1 MWPRAREVIPI
12 AALTV
17 TIWTLETLWIYFLAL
32 GFGLEFSV
40 GEAVF
45 LTMIPL
51 LATAFPLT
59 PSGAGVVELTLFS
72 CLRLVGVSASLAAS
86 VTVVNRFI
94 DYWLHI
100 GFGVLIWVLR
110 KRIRL
115 YTWRE
120 IPFENI
126 RGGHSLKPL
135 VGQEDFS

>member
-1 MWPRAREVIPI
+1 M
-12 AALTV
+12 
-17 TIWTLETLWIYFLAL
+17 
-32 GFGLEFSV
+32 
-40 GEAVF
+40 
-45 LTMIPL
+45 
-51 LATAFPLT
+51 
-59 PSGAGVVELTLFS
+59 ELTLFS

-110 KRIRL
+110 KKIRL

-120 IPFENI
+120 IPLENI
-126 RGGHSLKPL
+126 PGVHSLKPL